1 MRLGQDKVLLNDI
14 LSAIEW
20 IEKHT
25 EGISE
30 EEFKKNDVL
39 AYAVIKNIEIMGEAS
54 AGLSEEIKS
63 KNPQVEWRE
72 IKDMRNILVHAYS
85 KINLDILWDTIVNK
99 LPKLKEQII
108 NIMLEA

>member
-25 EGISE
+25 EDISE

-54 AGLSEEIKS
+54 AGRMAGDKRYEEHT
-63 KNPQVEWRE
+63 RAC
-72 IKDMRNILVHAYS
+72 LF
-85 KINLDILWDTIVNK
+85 
-99 LPKLKEQII
+99 
-108 NIMLEA
+108 

>member
-1 MRLGQDKVLLNDI
+1 MRVGQDKVLLNDI

-20 IEKHT
+20 VEKHT

-63 KNPQVEWRE
+63 KKPAGRMAGDKRYEEHTRAC
-72 IKDMRNILVHAYS
+72 LF
-85 KINLDILWDTIVNK
+85 
-99 LPKLKEQII
+99 
-108 NIMLEA
+108 